1 MLSTSINNTIP
12 CNCRTPPTQTTSSS
26 YDISRILLLLSVLF
40 LISVL
45 VVFIIRK
52 EKETK
57 WEKTS
62 EDPPPY
68 TSEDPP
74 PYTSNYTEPQH
85 DNFLPAS
92 NWDITPVPPA
102 ITGYV
107 RGFSSPE
114 DRSRQI
120 AEMKAESA
128 EDKKKLEEVRC
139 MLDVVIREQNELRQL
154 CGLLPMQ
161 LTSLSQSSSS
171 EFLSR
176 V

>member
-1 MLSTSINNTIP
+1 MLSTGTNNTIP
-12 CNCRTPPTQTTSSS
+12 CNCSTPPTQTTSSS
-26 YDISRILLLLSVLF
+26 YDISRILLLLSVIL

-45 VVFIIRK
+45 VVFIIGK
-52 EKETK
+52 EKEMK

-85 DNFLPAS
+85 ENFLPAS

-107 RGFSSPE
+107 PGFSSRE

-120 AEMKAESA
+120 AEMEAQSA
-128 EDKKKLEEVRC
+128 KVQRL
-139 MLDVVIREQNELRQL
+139 LDVAIRDQNELRQL
-154 CGLLPMQ
+154 CGLPPMQ
-161 LTSLSQSSSS
+161 LTS
-171 EFLSR
+171 
-176 V
+176 